1 MRRARRWMGVLGI
14 GLVATACAATFADP
28 LGRENAL
35 EETQRRY
42 TQLVR
47 WGEIEKA
54 SAFVEE
60 DEREALLAYGPRLES
75 IRFTDFEIGTIEYQG
90 TDDATVTVT
99 YLAYSLATAI
109 EKEISEEQT
118 WSREPGLKNI
128 WTVRSELP
136 TLLAELKGE
145 PAP

>member
-1 MRRARRWMGVLGI
+1 MRRARGWIGILGV
-14 GLVATACAATFADP
+14 GLAVTACASTLADP

-60 DEREALLAYGPRLES
+60 DDRDALMAHGPRLES
-75 IRFTDFEIGTIEYQG
+75 IRFTDYETGTIEYQ
-90 TDDATVTVT
+90 TSDEATVTVT
-99 YLAYSLATAI
+99 YRAYSLATAL
-109 EKEISEEQT
+109 EQEISEKQEWT
-118 WSREPGLKNI
+118 REPGLANV
-128 WTVRSELP
+128 WHVRSELP

-145 PAP
+145 TAP